1 MATETKK
8 APVRAKRTIKTPAAK
23 VAAAPKKEATNA
35 HLDAG
40 IAVNRYTGPSS
51 FVNANRKP
59 QIRLGV
65 EAVADKITDRQ
76 KAGLYALRDCY
87 GNKQFKPRGFD
98 NGILS
103 MLAGAGLLK
112 VEGGQKATIN
122 GATYQVD
129 GDKPV
134 VLTITAAG
142 MTYGKA

>member
-8 APVRAKRTIKTPAAK
+8 APVRAKRTIKTPTTK

-51 FVNANRKP
+51 FVNSNRKP
-59 QIRLGV
+59 QIRQGV

-87 GNKQFKPRGFD
+87 GSKTFKPRGFD

-103 MLAGAGLLK
+103 MLAGAGLLS
-112 VEGGQKATIN
+112 VSGGAKATIN
-122 GATYQVD
+122 GSTYIVD

-134 VLTITAAG
+134 TLSITAAG
-142 MTYGKA
+142 MAFGKA